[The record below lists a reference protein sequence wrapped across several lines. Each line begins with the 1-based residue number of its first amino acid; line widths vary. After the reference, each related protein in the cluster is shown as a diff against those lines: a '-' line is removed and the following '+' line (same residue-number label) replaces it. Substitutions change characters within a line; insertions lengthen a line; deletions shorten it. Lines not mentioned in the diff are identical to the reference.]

1 MRFQEEI
8 RLKAPAKIDLG
19 LNVFWSRKKEKY
31 DTFGIMQSIAIF
43 DDVIVRK
50 ADFSGIRIFCNDKI
64 LEQDKNGFIYEFI
77 INLLARYEINYGLL
91 IKIFRRIPKGND
103 LGEEASICVAILKG
117 VAKLFDLRI
126 SKYQALQLCSE
137 YGRDMVFCFLNGT
150 VFINSNGGLK
160 NLMALPRVFILLV
173 EMHFNFSK
181 DDIFDELNLKKI
193 SFYSERANKLIY
205 AINSHKLKLISRNLY
220 NELETFICYL
230 EPKIKEIKNFVLQ
243 GDAMGVNLN
252 RFGNC
257 MFAFFNDFDKA
268 KKIGEKLEKKFLG
281 TKCLVTKTI
290 QSE

>member
-103 LGEEASICVAILKG
+103 LGEEANVCVAILKG

-137 YGRDMVFCFLNGT
+137 YGRDMVFCF
-150 VFINSNGGLK
+150 
-160 NLMALPRVFILLV
+160 
-173 EMHFNFSK
+173 
-181 DDIFDELNLKKI
+181 
-193 SFYSERANKLIY
+193 
-205 AINSHKLKLISRNLY
+205 
-220 NELETFICYL
+220 
-230 EPKIKEIKNFVLQ
+230 
-243 GDAMGVNLN
+243 
-252 RFGNC
+252 
-257 MFAFFNDFDKA
+257 
-268 KKIGEKLEKKFLG
+268 
-281 TKCLVTKTI
+281 
-290 QSE
+290 